1 MKSVELEAVP
11 DVLIRAFKFA
21 EILDV
26 FLRCKQ
32 VFRNVERLC
41 LKGIDIRGQESE
53 AIDAADVDVIIREVQ
68 E

>member
-1 MKSVELEAVP
+1 MPRMPGRTSGH
-11 DVLIRAFKFA
+11 DV
-21 EILDV
+21 
-26 FLRCKQ
+26 RCGKNVLQ
-32 VFRNVERLC
+32 RFVFRNVERLC